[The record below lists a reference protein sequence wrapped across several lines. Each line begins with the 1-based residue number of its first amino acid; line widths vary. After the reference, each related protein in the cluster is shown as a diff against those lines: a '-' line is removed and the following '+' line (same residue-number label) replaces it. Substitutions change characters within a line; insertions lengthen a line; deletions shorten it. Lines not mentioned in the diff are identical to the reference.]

1 MASVEVSKEAA
12 DKPSL
17 GSVFESASSLVGKL
31 EGELEIKSKAEDFH
45 DVFSAR
51 PHHISNVSPG
61 NIQGCGMHEGD
72 WGTPGSTIV
81 WDYVHDGKKCF
92 AKEIVEAIDHEN
104 NSTTFRVIEGDLM
117 ELYKDFRLIVKA
129 TAKKEGEGSIVHWTL
144 EYEKLHDGIPDP
156 TSLLEFLHAV
166 TIDIDLHLQ
175 EAAAAATATT
185 EVVIGDAKAE

>member
-1 MASVEVSKEAA
+1 MASFEVIKEA
-12 DKPSL
+12 DKPLS
-17 GSVFESASSLVGKL
+17 SVLDSASSLVGKL

-61 NIQGCGMHEGD
+61 NIQGCGLHEGD

-81 WDYVHDGKKCF
+81 WDYVHDGKKCV

-104 NSTTFRVIEGDLM
+104 NSTTFRIIEGDVM
-117 ELYKDFRLIVKA
+117 ELYKDFKVIVKA
-129 TAKKEGEGSIVHWTL
+129 TPKKEGEGSIVHWTL

-156 TSLLEFLHAV
+156 TSLLEI
-166 TIDIDLHLQ
+166 TNGMTTDIDLHLQ
-175 EAAAAATATT
+175 EVAAAAATAQ
-185 EVVIGDAKAE
+185 VGDAKAE

>member
-1 MASVEVSKEAA
+1 MASVEVSKEA
-12 DKPSL
+12 DKPL
-17 GSVFESASSLVGKL
+17 GSVFDSASSLVGKL

-61 NIQGCGMHEGD
+61 NIQGVGMHEGD
-72 WGTPGSTIV
+72 WGTPGSIIV

-92 AKEIVEAIDHEN
+92 AKDIVEAIDHEN

-129 TAKKEGEGSIVHWTL
+129 TAKKEGEGSIVRWTL

-156 TSLLEFLHAV
+156 TSLLEMIHSMS
-166 TIDIDLHLQ
+166 IDIDLHLQ
-175 EAAAAATATT
+175 EVAAATATAT
-185 EVVIGDAKAE
+185 ATAEVVGDAKAE